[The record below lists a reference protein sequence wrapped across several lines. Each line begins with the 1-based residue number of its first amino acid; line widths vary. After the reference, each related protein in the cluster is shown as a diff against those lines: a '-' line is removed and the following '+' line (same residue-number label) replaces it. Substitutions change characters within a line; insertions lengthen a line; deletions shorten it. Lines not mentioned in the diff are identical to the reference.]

1 MSLDNFIINIFC
13 WVDDEL
19 KQLLSKCK
27 LRSRGFEP
35 TLSDSE
41 VITIEVVAEFLGID
55 TDKGAWEYFQQHWHT
70 WFPHLGSR
78 ANFAKHATN
87 LWVIKQQLQESFAD
101 KLGAFTDKL
110 HMADGFPMPVVKFKR
125 APAARV
131 FKGEASYGYCAS
143 KAETYYGFKGNVL
156 INSEGV
162 ITGATVAAANIDER
176 QSLWD
181 ILGGINGLLIA
192 DKGFIGTQY
201 QKEVFECTGI
211 NLQTANRA
219 NMKEQRNADT
229 ISWLISTRR
238 LVETVIGQLV
248 ERFNIEKIRA
258 RKTWQLTNRITRK
271 ILAHTL
277 CIFINKQNN
286 TPPLQFDRLVTA

>member
-1 MSLDNFIINIFC
+1 MSLDNFIINVFC
-13 WVDDEL
+13 WVDDEIKYL
-19 KQLLSKCK
+19 FSHQK

-41 VITIEVVAEFLGID
+41 VITMEIVSEFLGID
-55 TDKGAWEYFQQHWHT
+55 TDKGAWEYFLHHWLN
-70 WFPHLGSR
+70 WFPRLGSR

-87 LWVIKQQLQESFAD
+87 LWAIKQQLQESFAN
-101 KLGAFTDKL
+101 KLGAFTDTL

-131 FKGEASYGYCAS
+131 FKGEATYGYCAS

-162 ITGATVAAANIDER
+162 VAGATVTAANIDER

-181 ILGGINGLLIA
+181 ILGDIKGLLIA
-192 DKGFIGTQY
+192 DKGLLGAQY
-201 QKEVFECTGI
+201 QKEIYEYTGI

-219 NMKEQRNADT
+219 NMDEKRNADT

-271 ILAHTL
+271 ILAHTI
-277 CIFINKQNN
+277 CIFISKHNN
-286 TPPLQFDRLVTA
+286 LPPLQFDRLVTA